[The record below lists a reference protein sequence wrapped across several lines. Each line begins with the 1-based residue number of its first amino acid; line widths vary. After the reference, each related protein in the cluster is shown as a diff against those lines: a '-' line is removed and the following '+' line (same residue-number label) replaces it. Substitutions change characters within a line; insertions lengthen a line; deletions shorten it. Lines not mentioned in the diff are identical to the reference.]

1 MVESSEAMNCLLF
14 DDPVTTGFRP
24 VTFPVEEI
32 VSGGQTG
39 VDRAALDWAIEHGVP
54 HGGWCPQGRRAED
67 GKLGPQYLLK
77 ETPETQYVQ
86 RTEWNVRDS
95 DATLLVTLNA
105 RLTAGTKQTLQFAR
119 RYKKP
124 CLHLAR
130 TVPMERTLTALR
142 TFIRDHG
149 IKKLNVAGSRE
160 SDEPG
165 VGEFVAAIFDKLAS

>member
-1 MVESSEAMNCLLF
+1 MNCLLF
-14 DDPVTTGFRP
+14 DHPMLTGFQPVTG
-24 VTFPVEEI
+24 FPVRQI

-67 GKLGPQYLLK
+67 GEIGPQYLLK
-77 ETPETQYVQ
+77 ETPLAQYVQ

-95 DATLLVTLNA
+95 DGTVLVTLDN
-105 RLTAGTKQTLQFAR
+105 RLSGGTRQTLQFAR
-119 RYKKP
+119 RHKKP

-130 TVPMERTLTALR
+130 TVPMERTVTALR

-149 IKKLNVAGSRE
+149 IKTLNFAGSRD

-165 VGEFVAAIFDKLAS
+165 VGEFVRAILDHVAG